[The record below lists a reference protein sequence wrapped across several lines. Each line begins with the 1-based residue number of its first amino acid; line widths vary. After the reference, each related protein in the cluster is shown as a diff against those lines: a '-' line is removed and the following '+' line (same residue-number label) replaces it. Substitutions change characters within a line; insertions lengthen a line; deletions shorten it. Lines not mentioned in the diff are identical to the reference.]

1 MATTF
6 TSTIHDSRQYF
17 YSTTMDSSADKEERK
32 REYNRLA
39 QREFRRRRKEH
50 LKNLEQAQKEQSSE
64 QSEEIERLRYQNDEL
79 RRENETLRAQ
89 LYGSTSQSLLLQP
102 VGQIPSDHRQY
113 SLSPSISGASISNA
127 GSPPASLSSDMMSM
141 GSIPMTST
149 MISPS
154 TYAYADSAALSS
166 QPYMVHQSGLRPHNS
181 QSSPDTSGYTR
192 SARSTMGPSNFQCPS
207 LSVPRA
213 SGSGN
218 ATDQRP
224 RTSSSRQNV
233 SMVTVPYDRKQ
244 GCIQIREL
252 FRPLLS
258 DPSIVNG
265 SSPDRHLALLHS
277 MTDMLPSTL
286 KPNKSQ
292 LEKAHY
298 YAIDMI
304 ASPSLRDRL
313 MNLTGDIVQS
323 FIRDFG
329 SCIGEADDAGQIIIW
344 GDDPY
349 NEISWEV
356 SQPLLERWGWLLGR
370 DFVNRSNAWRAQRGA
385 PPLPEW

>member
-1 MATTF
+1 
-6 TSTIHDSRQYF
+6 
-17 YSTTMDSSADKEERK
+17 MDSSADKEERK

-166 QPYMVHQSGLRPHNS
+166 QPYMVHQPGLRPHNS

-192 SARSTMGPSNFQCPS
+192 NARSAMGPSNFQHPS

-218 ATDQRP
+218 ATDQQP

-233 SMVTVPYDRKQ
+233 LMVMVPYDRKQ

-304 ASPSLRDRL
+304 ASPSLRHRL

-349 NEISWEV
+349 NETSWEV

-370 DFVNRSNAWRAQRGA
+370 DFVDRSNTWRAQRGD

>member
-127 GSPPASLSSDMMSM
+127 G
-141 GSIPMTST
+141 
-149 MISPS
+149 
-154 TYAYADSAALSS
+154 
-166 QPYMVHQSGLRPHNS
+166 
-181 QSSPDTSGYTR
+181 YTR
-192 SARSTMGPSNFQCPS
+192 NARSAMGPSNFQHPS

-218 ATDQRP
+218 ATDQQP

-233 SMVTVPYDRKQ
+233 LMVMVPYDRKQ

-304 ASPSLRDRL
+304 ASPSLRHRL

-349 NEISWEV
+349 NETSWEV

-370 DFVNRSNAWRAQRGA
+370 DFVDRSNTWRAQRGD
-385 PPLPEW
+385 PLYLNGKEGVLGVEFRI

>member
-1 MATTF
+1 
-6 TSTIHDSRQYF
+6 
-17 YSTTMDSSADKEERK
+17 MDSTADKEERK

-89 LYGSTSQSLLLQP
+89 LYGSTSQSILLQP

-113 SLSPSISGASISNA
+113 SLSPSISGASMSNA

-154 TYAYADSAALSS
+154 TYAFTDSAALSS
-166 QPYMVHQSGLRPHNS
+166 QPYN
-181 QSSPDTSGYTR
+181 
-192 SARSTMGPSNFQCPS
+192 MGTQEI
-207 LSVPRA
+207 L
-213 SGSGN
+213 
-218 ATDQRP
+218 DLQWE
-224 RTSSSRQNV
+224 SSSRPDV
-233 SMVTVPYDRKQ
+233 STAMIPYDRKK
-244 GCIQIREL
+244 GCAQIREL

-258 DPSIVNG
+258 DPSILNG
-265 SSPDRHLALLHS
+265 SSPDHHLALLRS
-277 MTDMLPSTL
+277 LTNILPPAL

-292 LEKAHY
+292 LEVAHY

-313 MNLTGDIVQS
+313 MNLTGNVVQS
-323 FIRDFG
+323 FIKDFG
-329 SCIGEADDAGQIIIW
+329 SCIGEADDVGQIIIW
-344 GDDPY
+344 GQDLY
-349 NEISWEV
+349 NESLWEV

-370 DFVNRSNAWRAQRGA
+370 EFVNRSNAWRMQRGA